1 MASIGSWGL
10 VRLRGGGVGDEV
22 FLIGRAD
29 RSSQRLIPV
38 NAAAGQQNRVQVG
51 THTDQLI

>member
-10 VRLRGGGVGDEV
+10 VRLRGGGVGDEE

-51 THTDQLI
+51 THSDQLI